1 MSAGGGINQTAV
13 VPVEA
18 TLMAVAMV
26 FVSMRLFLR
35 LGLQRTRLTISDWF
49 IVASALDLVA
59 LLATDVMAYNLGGMD
74 DDYDPRT
81 PMEDQVSLLKVSFA
95 GNYFYDSGVYLPKL
109 ALLSFYYRL
118 VPPTMPKLHKLLY
131 FTTGL
136 TACFFLT
143 TVFVDTFWCG
153 SDVTVNWNLDGTC
166 STFDSMTVT
175 RIDWTLNLISD
186 ILIFSIPF
194 PLLPGLQINKWYMA
208 GLAATFSSG
217 IITLG
222 TSIGRFA
229 TMQVTHAWTN
239 VYVLSMA
246 ELVAAVVV
254 VCLPSLK
261 SLVHLGASSMSSSA
275 AKRSGILASTSR
287 TGGTSTSRQHIKL
300 SSGRDPYL
308 ISSHRTGG
316 GPVIVSSGGAK
327 SMGLGGG
334 GDDTGSDVELN
345 SLEPHH
351 RSDVIYKSHR
361 VSVTYAKRDDMV

>member
-1 MSAGGGINQTAV
+1 MSKGGGIHQSAV

-35 LGLQRTRLTISDWF
+35 LGLQQTRLTISDWF
-49 IVASALDLVA
+49 IVA
-59 LLATDVMAYNLGGMD
+59 GMD
-74 DDYDPRT
+74 DNFDPKT
-81 PMEDQVSLLKVSFA
+81 PMDDQISLLKISFA

-109 ALLSFYYRL
+109 ALISFYYRL
-118 VPPTMPKLHKLLY
+118 VPPTMPNLRKLLN

-136 TACFFLT
+136 TVCFFLT

-153 SDVTVNWNLDGTC
+153 SEVSVNWSLDGEC

-194 PLLPGLQINKWYMA
+194 PLLPGLHINKWYMA

-222 TSIGRFA
+222 TSIGRFV

-246 ELVAAVVV
+246 ELAAAVVV

-261 SLVHLGASSMSSSA
+261 SLVRHGASMSSSA
-275 AKRSGILASTSR
+275 KRSRATTSR
-287 TGGTSTSRQHIKL
+287 TGNSHIKL

-308 ISSHRTGG
+308 VSNHRTG
-316 GPVIVSSGGAK
+316 PVVVSSSGG
-327 SMGLGGG
+327 GLV
-334 GDDTGSDVELN
+334 DDTGSDVELN
-345 SLEPHH
+345 SLEH

-361 VSVTYAKRDDMV
+361 VSVTYAKRDDMI

>member
-1 MSAGGGINQTAV
+1 MSEGGGIHQTAV
-13 VPVEA
+13 VPVES

-35 LGLQRTRLTISDWF
+35 LGLQRTALTVSDWF
-49 IVASALDLVA
+49 IVASACDLIA

-74 DDYDPRT
+74 DDFDPRT
-81 PMEDQVSLLKVSFA
+81 PMADQISLLKVSFA

-109 ALLSFYYRL
+109 ALISFYYRL
-118 VPPTMPKLHKLLY
+118 VPPTMPNLRKMLY

-136 TACFFLT
+136 TVCFFLT

-153 SDVTVNWNLDGTC
+153 ADVSVNWSIDGNCT
-166 STFDSMTVT
+166 TFDSMTVT

-186 ILIFSIPF
+186 IMIFSIPF

-208 GLAATFSSG
+208 GLTATFSSG

-222 TSIGRFA
+222 TSIGRFV

-261 SLVHLGASSMSSSA
+261 SLVHHGASMSSSA
-275 AKRSGILASTSR
+275 KRTATSR
-287 TGGTSTSRQHIKL
+287 TGNSHIKL

-308 ISSHRTGG
+308 VSGHRTG
-316 GPVIVSSGGAK
+316 PVVVSGGT
-327 SMGLGGG
+327 GLGE
-334 GDDTGSDVELN
+334 DTGSDVELN
-345 SLEPHH
+345 SLEH

-361 VSVTYAKRDDMV
+361 VSVTYAKREGDMV

>member
-1 MSAGGGINQTAV
+1 
-13 VPVEA
+13 
-18 TLMAVAMV
+18 MAVAMV

-35 LGLQRTRLTISDWF
+35 LGLQQTRLTISDWF
-49 IVASALDLVA
+49 IVASACDLIA
-59 LLATDVMAYNLGGMD
+59 LFATDVMAYNLGGMD
-74 DDYDPRT
+74 DNFDPKT
-81 PMEDQVSLLKVSFA
+81 PMDDQISLLKISFA

-109 ALLSFYYRL
+109 ALISFYYRL
-118 VPPTMPKLHKLLY
+118 VPPTMPNLRKLLN

-136 TACFFLT
+136 TVCFFLT

-153 SDVTVNWNLDGTC
+153 SEVSVNWSLDGEC

-194 PLLPGLQINKWYMA
+194 PLLPGLHINKWYMA

-222 TSIGRFA
+222 TSIGRFV

-246 ELVAAVVV
+246 ELAAAVVV

-261 SLVHLGASSMSSSA
+261 SLVRHGASMSSSA
-275 AKRSGILASTSR
+275 KRSRATTSR
-287 TGGTSTSRQHIKL
+287 TGNSHIKL

-308 ISSHRTGG
+308 VSNHRTG
-316 GPVIVSSGGAK
+316 PVVVSSSGG
-327 SMGLGGG
+327 GLV
-334 GDDTGSDVELN
+334 DDTGSDVELN
-345 SLEPHH
+345 SLEH

-361 VSVTYAKRDDMV
+361 VSVTYAKRDDMI

>member
-1 MSAGGGINQTAV
+1 MGKGIDVRAV

-18 TLMAVAMV
+18 TLMAVAMI

-35 LGLQRTRLTISDWF
+35 LGLQRTRLTISDWL
-49 IVASALDLVA
+49 IVASALDVVA
-59 LLATDVMAYNLGGMD
+59 LLATDVMAYNLGGMAQ
-74 DDYDPRT
+74 DYDPRR
-81 PMEDQVSLLKVSFA
+81 PMDDQISLLKVSFA
-95 GNYFYDSGVYLPKL
+95 GNYFYDSGVYLPKM
-109 ALLSFYYRL
+109 ALITFYYRL
-118 VPPTMPKLHKLLY
+118 VPPTMPKLRKLLY

-136 TACFFLT
+136 TVCFFLT

-153 SDVTVNWNLDGTC
+153 PDVAVNWSLDGTC

-186 ILIFSIPF
+186 VLIFSIPF
-194 PLLPGLQINKWYMA
+194 PLLPGLHINRWYMA
-208 GLAATFSSG
+208 GLTATFSSG
-217 IITLG
+217 LITLG
-222 TSIGRFA
+222 TSIGRFV

-261 SLVHLGASSMSSSA
+261 SLVHHGASMSSSA
-275 AKRSGILASTSR
+275 KRSGAATSR
-287 TGGTSTSRQHIKL
+287 TGNSHMKL

-308 ISSHRTGG
+308 
-316 GPVIVSSGGAK
+316 VSSNRTANNGPSIVGGTG
-327 SMGLGGG
+327 SVE
-334 GDDTGSDVELN
+334 DTGSDVELN
-345 SLEPHH
+345 SFER
-351 RSDVIYKSHR
+351 RSGVIYKSQR

>member
-1 MSAGGGINQTAV
+1 MSEGGGIHQSAV

-49 IVASALDLVA
+49 IVASACDLIA
-59 LLATDVMAYNLGGMD
+59 LLATDVMAYNRGGMD
-74 DDYDPRT
+74 DNFDPKT
-81 PMEDQVSLLKVSFA
+81 PMDDQISLLKISFA

-109 ALLSFYYRL
+109 ALISFYYRL
-118 VPPTMPKLHKLLY
+118 VPPTMPNLRKLLY
-131 FTTGL
+131 LATGL
-136 TACFFLT
+136 TVCFFLT

-153 SDVTVNWNLDGTC
+153 SDVSVNWSLDGEC

-194 PLLPGLQINKWYMA
+194 PLLPGLHINKWYMA

-222 TSIGRFA
+222 TSIGRFV

-261 SLVHLGASSMSSSA
+261 SLVHHGASMSSSA
-275 AKRSGILASTSR
+275 KRSRATTSR
-287 TGGTSTSRQHIKL
+287 TGNSHIKL

-308 ISSHRTGG
+308 VSNHRTG
-316 GPVIVSSGGAK
+316 PIVVSSGGG
-327 SMGLGGG
+327 GLV
-334 GDDTGSDVELN
+334 DDTGSDVELN
-345 SLEPHH
+345 SLEH

-361 VSVTYAKRDDMV
+361 VSVTYAKRDDMI